1 MCEAAAR
8 MRQHNHSWLCVRSNR
23 EDGFLV
29 RLTFRRLLPVAV
41 MAACVPVIGSP
52 GRASASAQAKTT
64 WTLDTVLQQL
74 DRESKSFR
82 SLTANIERTKV
93 TVVVNDQS
101 TETGM
106 IWMRRDNKL
115 RIDLNPPDHRTV
127 LVSGD
132 TLYVHNPGLKRV
144 EEFDLGKH
152 KTQLDKFLFLGF
164 GTSAGDLKDDYV
176 PTLQGEATLDGRKV
190 LLLELTPKKDEVRVH
205 FSRIH
210 LWIDQATWLPVQQRL
225 FETGSGD
232 YTTIRYSSLQKNTNV
247 PNARFSPNWPKDT
260 QKIKRQ

>member
-1 MCEAAAR
+1 LFRLHRQWLGFGLAAVVAALAGTAFALAAPQAR
-8 MRQHNHSWLCVRSNR
+8 T
-23 EDGFLV
+23 G
-29 RLTFRRLLPVAV
+29 
-41 MAACVPVIGSP
+41 
-52 GRASASAQAKTT
+52 
-64 WTLDTVLQQL
+64 WTLDSLLQQL

-93 TVVVNDQS
+93 TVVVNDKS

-115 RIDLNPPDHRTV
+115 RIELAPPDKRTV

-132 TLYVHNPGLKRV
+132 TLYVFNPGLKRV

-164 GTSAGDLKDDYV
+164 GTSAGDLKGDYI
-176 PTLQGEATLDGRKV
+176 PTPQGETTLDNRKV

-205 FSRIH
+205 FSRIL

-232 YTTIRYSSLQKNTNV
+232 YTTIKYSNVQKNTPI
-247 PNARFSPNWPKDT
+247 PNSRFSPNWPKGT

>member
-1 MCEAAAR
+1 M
-8 MRQHNHSWLCVRSNR
+8 
-23 EDGFLV
+23 
-29 RLTFRRLLPVAV
+29 
-41 MAACVPVIGSP
+41 
-52 GRASASAQAKTT
+52 SAQSQVKTN
-64 WTLDTVLQQL
+64 WTLDSVLQQL

-93 TVVVNDQS
+93 TVVVNDKS

-115 RIDLNPPDHRTV
+115 RIELAPPDNRTV

-132 TLYVHNPGLKRV
+132 TLHVFNPGLKRV

-164 GTSAGDLKDDYV
+164 GTSAGDLKGDYIL
-176 PTLQGEATLDGRKV
+176 TLQGESTIDNRKV
-190 LLLELTPKKDEVRVH
+190 LLLELTPKKDDVRVH

-210 LWIDQATWLPVQQRL
+210 LWIDQATWLPLQQRL
-225 FETGSGD
+225 YETGSGD
-232 YTTIRYSSLQKNTNV
+232 HTTIKYSNVQKNTAI
-247 PNARFSPNWPKDT
+247 PNSRFSANWPKGT

>member
-1 MCEAAAR
+1 MAGRIRWRCTIWIALGA
-8 MRQHNHSWLCVRSNR
+8 
-23 EDGFLV
+23 
-29 RLTFRRLLPVAV
+29 LTWSLIAH
-41 MAACVPVIGSP
+41 ASP
-52 GRASASAQAKTT
+52 ESQAKTA
-64 WTLDTVLQQL
+64 WTLDEVLKQL

-93 TVVVNDQS
+93 TVVVNDKS

-115 RIDLNPPDHRTV
+115 RIELAPPDNRTV

-132 TLYVHNPGLKRV
+132 TLHVFNPGLKRV

-164 GTSAGDLKDDYV
+164 GTSAGDLKGDYV
-176 PTLQGEATLDGRKV
+176 VTLQGESTLENRKV
-190 LLLELTPKKDEVRVH
+190 LLLELTPKKDDVRVH

-232 YTTIRYSSLQKNTNV
+232 YTTIKYSNVQKNTPIANS
-247 PNARFSPNWPKDT
+247 RFSPNWPKGT

>member
-1 MCEAAAR
+1 MRSCAR
-8 MRQHNHSWLCVRSNR
+8 AVPGGILLLRRTGQWLSAW
-23 EDGFLV
+23 
-29 RLTFRRLLPVAV
+29 VAGLAV
-41 MAACVPVIGSP
+41 ASVI
-52 GRASASAQAKTT
+52 AVSAVAGQQTKST
-64 WTLDTVLQQL
+64 WTLDSILQQL

-93 TVVVNDQS
+93 TVVVNDRS
-101 TETGM
+101 TETGT
-106 IWMRRDNKL
+106 IWMRRDNKM
-115 RIDLNPPDHRTV
+115 RIELNPPDNRTV

-132 TLYVHNPGLKRV
+132 TLHVYNPGLKRV

-152 KTQLDKFLFLGF
+152 KSQLDKFLFLGF
-164 GTSAGDLKDDYV
+164 GTSAGDLKGDYILT
-176 PTLQGEATLDGRKV
+176 PQGETTLDGRKV
-190 LLLELTPKKDEVRVH
+190 LLLELTPKKDDVRVH

-232 YTTIRYSSLQKNTNV
+232 YTTIKYTNAQKNTAI
-247 PNARFSPNWPKDT
+247 PNSRFVANWPRET

>member
-1 MCEAAAR
+1 MSVGVAAYAAAAR
-8 MRQHNHSWLCVRSNR
+8 
-23 EDGFLV
+23 
-29 RLTFRRLLPVAV
+29 P
-41 MAACVPVIGSP
+41 
-52 GRASASAQAKTT
+52 QAKST
-64 WTLDTVLQQL
+64 WTLESILQQL

-82 SLTANIERTKV
+82 SLTARIERTKV

-101 TETGM
+101 TETGT

-115 RIDLNPPDHRTV
+115 RIELNPPDNRTV

-164 GTSAGDLKDDYV
+164 GTSAGDLKGDYILT
-176 PTLQGEATLDGRKV
+176 PQGETTIDNRKV
-190 LLLELTPKKDEVRVH
+190 LLLELTPKKDDIRVH
-205 FSRIH
+205 FARIH

-232 YTTIRYSSLQKNTNV
+232 YTTIKYSNVQKNVSV
-247 PNARFSPNWPKDT
+247 PNSRFSPDWPRGT